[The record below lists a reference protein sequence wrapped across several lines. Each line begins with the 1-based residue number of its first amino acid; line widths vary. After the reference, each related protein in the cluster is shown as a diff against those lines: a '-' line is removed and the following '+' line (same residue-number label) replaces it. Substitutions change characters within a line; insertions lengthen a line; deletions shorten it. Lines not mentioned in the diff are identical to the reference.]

1 MADGVTA
8 FEFASKK
15 ALKPA
20 ASIETFT
27 IDGEDYHIRALKDAS
42 IAYLVHR
49 TRGGQ
54 ADVIISAVLDFTEK
68 ALLPESA
75 KRFEARALGTD
86 GQEGLD
92 LAQIVQV
99 FEYVLGVVAANPTG
113 SPSSSSPSPRKIGSA
128 SRGTSRVRAVPTR

>member
-20 ASIETFT
+20 SAIDTFT
-27 IDGEDYHIRALKDAS
+27 IDGEDYHVRALKDAS

-49 TRGGQ
+49 TRGGRP
-54 ADVIISAVLDFTEK
+54 DVVISAVLDFTEK

-75 KRFEARALGTD
+75 ARFEARALGTD

-99 FEYVLGVVAANPTG
+99 FEYILSVVAAFPTG
-113 SPSSSSPSPRKIGSA
+113 SPANSSPSPRKTGSA
-128 SRGTSRVRAVPTR
+128 SRATSRARGVPTL